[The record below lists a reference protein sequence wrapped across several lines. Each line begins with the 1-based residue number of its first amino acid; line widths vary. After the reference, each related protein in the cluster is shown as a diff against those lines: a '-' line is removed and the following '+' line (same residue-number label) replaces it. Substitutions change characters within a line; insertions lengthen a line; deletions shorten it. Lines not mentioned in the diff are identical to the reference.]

1 MPTTPGATPERARL
15 LQQRYRRI
23 LVFAARVLAQSWWFE
38 LFLPSIGLG
47 RLAAR
52 GRIKRLK
59 RVARRFRVLA
69 AELGGLMIKVG
80 QFLSSRL
87 DVLPVEITRELEGL
101 QDEVDPEPF
110 TAITEQLERELGLPL
125 TSAFATFEANP
136 IAAASLGQAHL
147 ATLSPA
153 LAERYG
159 LSDVVVKVLRPG
171 IQEIVEVDLSAL
183 RKVAGWLSRVK
194 LVSRRA
200 DAPALIEEFAATSY
214 EEIDYLN
221 EAKNLTRFQA
231 NFADDPYVA
240 TPSVVWDRSSKL
252 VLTLQNVAAIKIS
265 DVASLRAAGIDP
277 NAVAAELARVTF
289 QQIFVH
295 GFFHA
300 DPHPGN
306 IFVTPVTDGDGP
318 NFKLSFIDFGMM
330 GTVTEQQKQDLQ
342 RFIFAVAT
350 RDARGWVI
358 AVQKLKLLL
367 PSADTV
373 QLEQAIQ
380 ALFERFGGVG
390 VAEIVNTDPRE
401 FRDFALQFGE
411 LVRALPFQLPE
422 NFLLL
427 ARSISIISGVT
438 SSLNRNFNMWDALDP
453 FARTL
458 LQGGSSSP
466 LAAIGRELLETL
478 TTVLRLPRRFDALS
492 SRLERGELSIRNPE
506 LEKRVR
512 RIERS
517 QSGMT
522 MAFFAGVLFIGGLIL
537 RTNHDPLGDALMI
550 GAAVPAVASLLW
562 RRLP

>member
-23 LVFAARVLAQSWWFE
+23 LIFAARVLAQSWWFE

-47 RLAAR
+47 RLSAR

-125 TSAFATFEANP
+125 ASAFAAFEETP

-221 EAKNLTRFQA
+221 EAKNLTRFQT

-252 VLTLQNVAAIKIS
+252 VPTLRMISSNTQRMVITVGPASMTEPCTSTVCNLPPGVSADSMTTTSTPRCANNKALTKPPMPAPTMTTRAS
-265 DVASLRAAGIDP
+265 DMVGLRQ
-277 NAVAAELARVTF
+277 LARPVVENA
-289 QQIFVH
+289 IFPHAVH
-295 GFFHA
+295 VEQLHA
-300 DPHPGN
+300 H
-306 IFVTPVTDGDGP
+306 
-318 NFKLSFIDFGMM
+318 
-330 GTVTEQQKQDLQ
+330 KQ
-342 RFIFAVAT
+342 
-350 RDARGWVI
+350 
-358 AVQKLKLLL
+358 
-367 PSADTV
+367 
-373 QLEQAIQ
+373 
-380 ALFERFGGVG
+380 
-390 VAEIVNTDPRE
+390 
-401 FRDFALQFGE
+401 
-411 LVRALPFQLPE
+411 
-422 NFLLL
+422 
-427 ARSISIISGVT
+427 
-438 SSLNRNFNMWDALDP
+438 
-453 FARTL
+453 
-458 LQGGSSSP
+458 
-466 LAAIGRELLETL
+466 
-478 TTVLRLPRRFDALS
+478 RL
-492 SRLERGELSIRNPE
+492 
-506 LEKRVR
+506 
-512 RIERS
+512 
-517 QSGMT
+517 
-522 MAFFAGVLFIGGLIL
+522 
-537 RTNHDPLGDALMI
+537 
-550 GAAVPAVASLLW
+550 
-562 RRLP
+562 